1 MPPRTARR
9 VRGNLSQALRAAV
22 ACLMVGAALGVAPPA
37 AAEKADR
44 EKNIEFQGDT
54 GGGNADT
61 KTGELVGHVIITQG
75 TMTLQADRV
84 TFKQNADNSMS
95 ATAYGNPV
103 RFREKRDNADDYY
116 EGYAQRIVY
125 DGEKRFIE
133 LFDDA
138 LLKKSG
144 DEIRSNYITYSA
156 ATEKFTAEGRPDAKP
171 PAAGERPL
179 GARVRGT
186 FQPRSDDKD
195 KPAGK
200 DKDKAGATKDKDTTP
215 SKGKDPAAASKD
227 SDTPA
232 KDSAAAKDSA
242 VAKDKAPPAATKA
255 VTPLTLQS
263 SGDLAPP
270 K

>member
-1 MPPRTARR
+1 MARSSPCRVGFRIRTAAFAP
-9 VRGNLSQALRAAV
+9 VGYVVLCLAL
-22 ACLMVGAALGVAPPA
+22 CGAPA
-37 AAEKADR
+37 YAEKADR

-54 GGGNADT
+54 GGGNAES
-61 KTGELVGHVIITQG
+61 KTGELVGHVVITQG
-75 TMTLQADRV
+75 TMSIQADRI
-84 TFKQNADNSMS
+84 TFRQNADNSVS

-103 RFREKRDNADDYY
+103 RFREKRDGADDYY

-133 LFDDA
+133 LFENA

-171 PAAGERPL
+171 AAAGEMPL

-186 FQPRSDDKD
+186 FQPRSEEKGD
-195 KPAGK
+195 KPSAK
-200 DKDKAGATKDKDTTP
+200 DKDKA
-215 SKGKDPAAASKD
+215 
-227 SDTPA
+227 
-232 KDSAAAKDSA
+232 AAAKDSVGA
-242 VAKDKAPPAATKA
+242 SKDPATASKDSAATSKA
-255 VTPLTLQS
+255 KGAAAKAAAPLTLTP

>member
-1 MPPRTARR
+1 MARSTHFR
-9 VRGNLSQALRAAV
+9 FGPALLACVALACAA
-22 ACLMVGAALGVAPPA
+22 AAH
-37 AAEKADR
+37 AEKADR
-44 EKNIEFQGDT
+44 EKNIEFQGDS
-54 GGGNADT
+54 GGGNAET

-75 TMTLQADRV
+75 TMAIQADRV
-84 TFKQNADNSMS
+84 TFKQNADNSLS

-103 RFREKRDNADDYY
+103 RFREKRDGADDYY

-133 LFDDA
+133 LFDNA

-171 PAAGERPL
+171 PAAGDAPL

-186 FQPRSDDKD
+186 FQPKSEEKAD
-195 KPAGK
+195 KPAAKEKDKADAGKGK
-200 DKDKAGATKDKDTTP
+200 DKGAAAKDK
-215 SKGKDPAAASKD
+215 
-227 SDTPA
+227 
-232 KDSAAAKDSA
+232 SAAAK
-242 VAKDKAPPAATKA
+242 APA
-255 VTPLTLQS
+255 PLTLTP
-263 SGDLAPP
+263 SGDLAPA